1 MKRKLLLKNILGV
14 ISLLVFTAIVS
25 IIILQLPSAY
35 ISNGIWQGNFD
46 INGKGKHDFTA
57 LYMNGKVVAISR
69 SANVIY
75 QGKVSIKD
83 QKYSSVMDMYIMNK
97 GLFDSVQLTGTMLDP
112 TTIHTR
118 YTTDNGQ
125 NEGQLELSYKKKL
138 FEHPTSLE
146 KADGEWILYDVP
158 NILKVKIKDGII
170 RGADTSGCAYEGKIN
185 TIDDRYNVYEIHM
198 IVASC
203 HDRNMDMTGMAYLS
217 SVLKDNDTFNIHLFN
232 NSDDW
237 SMYIPIVRN
246 DDTRLI
252 DKNKTWGGPPG
263 PAL

>member
-1 MKRKLLLKNILGV
+1 MKRKLLLKNILGA

-46 INGKGKHDFTA
+46 INGKGKHDLTA
-57 LYMNGKVVAISR
+57 LYMNGKVV
-69 SANVIY
+69 
-75 QGKVSIKD
+75 
-83 QKYSSVMDMYIMNK
+83 
-97 GLFDSVQLTGTMLDP
+97 
-112 TTIHTR
+112 
-118 YTTDNGQ
+118 
-125 NEGQLELSYKKKL
+125 
-138 FEHPTSLE
+138 
-146 KADGEWILYDVP
+146 
-158 NILKVKIKDGII
+158 
-170 RGADTSGCAYEGKIN
+170 
-185 TIDDRYNVYEIHM
+185 
-198 IVASC
+198 
-203 HDRNMDMTGMAYLS
+203 
-217 SVLKDNDTFNIHLFN
+217 N